1 MVPFDPEEFHDEA
14 LKPNGIDTIFGV
26 PDSSLSGL
34 LSYLAANKSAP
45 QHIVMANEG
54 GAVALAAGYHLA
66 TRKVAMC
73 YMQNSG
79 LANALNPL
87 QSLAAKEVFGIPML
101 LMIGW
106 RGKPGIKDEPQHAL
120 IGPRL
125 LDNLRANDIPF
136 EEIPDSIP
144 QSREAIGRLI
154 SRSLAKNTP
163 VALIVPPGA
172 FTPYMKEATVATH
185 VEAHRKAVAHV
196 EAERWFTSNSDLQ
209 LSRELVV
216 RRVLAHMTETD
227 VSVSS
232 LGGTSREL
240 YMVRKEKGEPLSSN
254 FFCLGAMGHSFAV
267 ANGIRLRPSSGKV
280 FCIDGDR
287 SFIMHLGNN
296 AVLADISQP
305 DLVHVVVFNGVHSS
319 TGSQPLTISRDA
331 FLAAANGLSYERK
344 FFVDNIEDLDRAV
357 SLLDSRSSLIVA
369 LANDSA
375 SASLPRPSETAS
387 ELKKLFMGHF
397 T

>member
-79 LANALNPL
+79 LTNALNPL

-120 IGPRL
+120 IGK
-125 LDNLRANDIPF
+125 
-136 EEIPDSIP
+136 
-144 QSREAIGRLI
+144 QSRM
-154 SRSLAKNTP
+154 S
-163 VALIVPPGA
+163 
-172 FTPYMKEATVATH
+172 
-185 VEAHRKAVAHV
+185 

-280 FCIDGDR
+280 FCIDGDG

-357 SLLDSRSSLIVA
+357 SLLDSRSSSLSRWPTTRRRQA
-369 LANDSA
+369 FRDRRRLPA
-375 SASLPRPSETAS
+375 S
-387 ELKKLFMGHF
+387 
-397 T
+397 

>member
-120 IGPRL
+120 I
-125 LDNLRANDIPF
+125 
-136 EEIPDSIP
+136 
-144 QSREAIGRLI
+144 
-154 SRSLAKNTP
+154 
-163 VALIVPPGA
+163 
-172 FTPYMKEATVATH
+172 
-185 VEAHRKAVAHV
+185 
-196 EAERWFTSNSDLQ
+196 
-209 LSRELVV
+209 
-216 RRVLAHMTETD
+216 ETD

-280 FCIDGDR
+280 FCIDGDG

-344 FFVDNIEDLDRAV
+344 FFVDNIEDLDRAL
-357 SLLDSRSSLIVA
+357 SLLDSRSTLIVA